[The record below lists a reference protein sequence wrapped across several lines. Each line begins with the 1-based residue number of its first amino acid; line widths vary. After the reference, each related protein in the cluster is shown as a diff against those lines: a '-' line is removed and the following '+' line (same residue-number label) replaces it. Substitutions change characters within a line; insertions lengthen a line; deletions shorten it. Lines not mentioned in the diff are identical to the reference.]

1 MYMKISK
8 TTIVLLI
15 RYIWFKISSNHQN
28 RGSKVL
34 RSNDFFFKFWV
45 FYSSFNPEFSEDFR
59 HGNNSSVTSKL
70 LSLPSFKKYGV
81 LLFYCSLVCSLLDL
95 GMKAFFPIFVQ
106 LLHSSG
112 SFQMYIQYS
121 IMYSMSKWGLAFAL
135 IRIWAQLFIHFCC
148 FWPFMTTT
156 SDSFHH
162 IFFWHYQQLN
172 RY

>member
-1 MYMKISK
+1 MGFCYF
-8 TTIVLLI
+8 IVH
-15 RYIWFKISSNHQN
+15 WS
-28 RGSKVL
+28 VL
-34 RSNDFFFKFWV
+34 FWTW
-45 FYSSFNPEFSEDFR
+45 EWR
-59 HGNNSSVTSKL
+59 H
-70 LSLPSFKKYGV
+70 
-81 LLFYCSLVCSLLDL
+81 
-95 GMKAFFPIFVQ
+95 FFPIFVQ

-172 RY
+172 TYKNSKFLAHCWTGSTVFCALWPEQHTLKDYCPDQPGNNWMYQS